1 VKNVNPE
8 GLQVVVLVVVEEVVD
23 VVGGQVVEEVVVVVL
38 IGGAG
43 KILLS
48 LPLQLPE
55 QLAVNLFTC
64 EAI

>member
-23 VVGGQVVEEVVVVVL
+23 VVGGQVVEDVVVVVL

-48 LPLQLPE
+48 LQLPV
-55 QLAVNLFTC
+55 QLVVNLFTC

>member
-1 VKNVNPE
+1 
-8 GLQVVVLVVVEEVVD
+8 VVVVVEED
-23 VVGGQVVEEVVVVVL
+23 VEEVVVVVL

-48 LPLQLPE
+48 LQLPV

>member
-1 VKNVNPE
+1 
-8 GLQVVVLVVVEEVVD
+8 VVD

-43 KILLS
+43 KILLLLS
-48 LPLQLPE
+48 LALPSQLPV

>member
-1 VKNVNPE
+1 
-8 GLQVVVLVVVEEVVD
+8 VVD

-43 KILLS
+43 KTLLLLLLPS
-48 LPLQLPE
+48 PLQLPV